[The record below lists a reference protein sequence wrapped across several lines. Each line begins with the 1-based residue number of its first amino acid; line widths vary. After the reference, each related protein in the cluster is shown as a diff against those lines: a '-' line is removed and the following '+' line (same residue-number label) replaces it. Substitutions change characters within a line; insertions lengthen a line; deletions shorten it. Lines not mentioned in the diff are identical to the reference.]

1 MAFNPFEAFSV
12 RSKLGRSVMAI
23 LGIVVMLTFVL
34 STGAVGSKNDFFDQ
48 FISMF
53 GGKGGGETVATAYGD
68 KIRDVDLTEINR
80 QRRAANSFLVL
91 ALSSSQMTAAK
102 DLADQLNG
110 TGLTAE
116 TKRDIEKFVTLK
128 LNSEKDASAYIALLR
143 GLTDFQRFS
152 PEAQKLM
159 QAMSRV
165 RSKPE
170 SQDKKALDT
179 IGSIIMHD
187 IGLSPLVLVEL
198 GSSDRDLLDFALLL
212 KKADQLG
219 IHYSKDG
226 LKTLIE
232 RDTGGELSKDAR
244 LAIDRRMRETG
255 RFGDYSPDWLMQAVA
270 NEYRARSVM
279 SALQGES
286 QIAAGIRQR
295 RSDSLPA
302 MILGLDTKTAP
313 IPGVLA
319 TATSLPGALT
329 PAEFFDFY
337 KEFCS
342 EHSFSIIEIPAES
355 FMSQVTAEPTPKERN
370 DLFNKNRG
378 ELFDPSKERPG
389 FKEPRKLKV
398 EYVTLDATAPR
409 VAAAIQKVQAAKAFL
424 GASTAAIGG
433 NPMAALTTA
442 SLPTLAESLP
452 LKQAVAAKM
461 DENLSRYMAFE
472 QHNFIPRDVSVYRP
486 QPIASLLA
494 GLGGYPSPTAA
505 VAAYSMTF
513 RHVEAHDLKTRV
525 PFLLQAWLTPFSP
538 TTGNA
543 FGMPAFSLA
552 LNPALPPEGLYLPEI
567 VKDLKKRERQNL
579 FNADVK
585 QLNNK
590 LIELTSDPTN
600 PFAAKPDK
608 AKIEKGR
615 EASKKYLAEW
625 LKERQLTPVGTK
637 AAIDEYKMAT
647 DPELKVLNTLAMSEP
662 DGTNSLTKKLFA
674 MIDPRMRGQSG
685 PPAPAVEPFQP
696 DWFPLDPA
704 GDGLDKP
711 NHLVWVTED
720 IDAKTYNT
728 LDQANKATNGEMG
741 KRVDKAW
748 KLEKARALA
757 KAEADKLAEQVRALA
772 KTIGTNPT
780 GVERQLRDLALQNK
794 FRLIDIDG
802 MAILKL
808 QPGASQAKIGYD
820 GPKIE
825 KNQVL
830 YPTDNFAAQLLDLRK
845 ESLGGVKVLQD
856 APRSRYYVACEVARA
871 EKTIDQFREVFAT
884 STATGP
890 AKNPLFDEY
899 AMMQEREKARETV
912 FARLRAEAKL
922 EEKDAFKN
930 REKRESE

>member
-12 RSKLGRSVMAI
+12 RSKLGKSVMAV

-53 GGKGGGETVATAYGD
+53 GGKGGGEVVATAYGD

-91 ALSSSQMTAAK
+91 ALASSQMTAAK
-102 DLADQLNG
+102 DLADELNG
-110 TGLTAE
+110 SGLTAE

-128 LNSEKDASAYIALLR
+128 LNSEKEPGAYIALLR

-152 PEAQKLM
+152 PEASKLM

-165 RSKPE
+165 RAKPE

-187 IGLSPLVLVEL
+187 IGLSPIMLVEL
-198 GSSDRDLLDFALLL
+198 GTSDRDLLDFALLL

-226 LKTLIE
+226 LKGLIE
-232 RDTGGELSKDAR
+232 RDTGGVLSNDSR
-244 LAIDRRMRETG
+244 LAIERRMREAG
-255 RFGDYSPDWLMQAVA
+255 RFGDYSQDWLMQAIA
-270 NEYRARSVM
+270 NEYRARSAM

-286 QIAAGIRQR
+286 QIAAVTRQR
-295 RSDSLPA
+295 RNESLPA
-302 MILGLDTKTAP
+302 MMLGLDTKTAP

-319 TATSLPGALT
+319 TGSALPGAIT
-329 PAEFFDFY
+329 PAEFFEFY
-337 KEFCS
+337 KDFCS
-342 EHSFSIIEIPAES
+342 EHTFDMIEVPAEA
-355 FMSQVTAEPTPKERN
+355 FLDKVTTGPTPKERN

-378 ELFDPSKERPG
+378 ELFDPSRERPG
-389 FKEPRKLKV
+389 FKEPRRLKV

-409 VAAAIQKVQAAKAFL
+409 IAAAIPKVQAAKTFL
-424 GASTAAIGG
+424 GASTAALGG

-442 SLPTLAESLP
+442 SLPTVAESLP
-452 LKQAVAAKM
+452 VKQALALKM
-461 DENLSRYMAFE
+461 DENLSAYTSLEQFAFT
-472 QHNFIPRDVSVYRP
+472 PRDVSIYRP
-486 QPIASLLA
+486 QPIVSLLA
-494 GLGGYPSPTAA
+494 GLGGYPSPTSA
-505 VAAYSMTF
+505 VAAYSMMF
-513 RHVEAHDLKTRV
+513 RNVEAHDLQTRI
-525 PFLLQAWLTPFSP
+525 PFMLQGWLMPFSP
-538 TTGNA
+538 TMGNY
-543 FGMPAFSLA
+543 FGVPALALA
-552 LNPALPPEGLYLPEI
+552 LNAKLPPEALYLPEI
-567 VKDLKKRERQNL
+567 LKDFKKRERQNL
-579 FNADVK
+579 FDADVK

-590 LIELTSDPTN
+590 LMELTRDPN
-600 PFAAKPDK
+600 VFAAKPDK
-608 AKIEKGR
+608 AKIDKGR
-615 EASKKYLAEW
+615 EESKKYIAAW
-625 LKERQLTPVGTK
+625 LKERNLTPLGTK
-637 AAIDEYKMAT
+637 TALDERDMAI
-647 DPELKVLNTLAMSEP
+647 DPELKVLNTLAISEP

-674 MIDPRMRGQSG
+674 MIDPRMRGQTGS
-685 PPAPAVEPFQP
+685 PTPAVEPFQP
-696 DWFPLDPA
+696 DWFPGDPA

-720 IDAKTYNT
+720 IDVKTYNT
-728 LDQANKATNGEMG
+728 FDQANKATNGEMM
-741 KRVDKAW
+741 KRVDRAW

-757 KAEADKLAEQVRALA
+757 KEEADKLAEQVRAIA

-780 GVERQLRDLALQNK
+780 GVERQLRDLAVQNK
-794 FRLIDIDG
+794 YRMIEIER
-802 MAILKL
+802 MAVLKL

-820 GPKIE
+820 EPKIE

-845 ESLGGVKVLQD
+845 EPVGGVKVLQD
-856 APRSRYYVACEVARA
+856 APRSRFYVVCEVARA
-871 EKTIDQFREVFAT
+871 EKTVDQFRDVFAT

-890 AKNPLFDEY
+890 ANNPLFDRY
-899 AMMQEREKARETV
+899 AMAVERERARETV

-930 REKRESE
+930 REKRDME